1 VLVFSRA
8 GHNLLRPVWEEIM
21 IVAKRKPFA
30 EIKEMLQGYKKVLN
44 IGCGTC
50 VSVCLAGGEKEVAI
64 LNTEIDMTR
73 RLDEDPIEIQGYTV
87 ERQCDR
93 EYLAELDSIIEE
105 GKFDALMSMACGV
118 GIQFLAERYP
128 LIPTFPAVDTTGLA
142 VNQAV
147 GWYEERCR
155 SCSNCVLGFTGGIC
169 PVTMCAK
176 GLYNGPCGGTNK
188 GSCEI
193 SNEQPCAW
201 FMIYERLKGQNRLD
215 SIKKINSTRGWNDQ
229 TPRNLIQPGYKKP
242 EVSSK

>member
-1 VLVFSRA
+1 
-8 GHNLLRPVWEEIM
+8 M

-30 EIKEMLQGYKKVLN
+30 EIKAMLKGYKKVLN
-44 IGCGTC
+44 VGCATC
-50 VSVCLAGGEKEVAI
+50 VSVCLAGGEKEVTI
-64 LNTEIDMTR
+64 LNTEIEMTR
-73 RLDEDPIEIQGYTV
+73 KLDNEPIEIQGHTI

-93 EYLAELDSIIEE
+93 EYLAELDKLIEE
-105 GKFDALMSMACGV
+105 GNFDALMSMACGV

-155 SCSNCVLGFTGGIC
+155 SCSQCVLGMTGGIC

-176 GLYNGPCGGTNK
+176 GLFNGPCGGTNK

-193 SNEQPCAW
+193 SNDQPCAW

-215 SIKKINSTRGWNDQ
+215 SIKKLNAVRGWNDQ
-229 TPRNLIQPGYKKP
+229 IPRNLIQPGYKKP
-242 EVSSK
+242 EHSLK